1 MAAHHISTA
10 RWPAHIYINGTKA
23 SHHINGTMANMYSK
37 ELLLE
42 KLNSRMSKVGMGKA
56 VEEQTALVA
65 LDDPS

>member
-1 MAAHHISTA
+1 MADMH
-10 RWPAHIYINGTKA
+10 
-23 SHHINGTMANMYSK
+23 SK

-56 VEEQTALVA
+56 VEERTALVA